1 MFSALNITCVGS
13 DCNVFALHY
22 FINFYLQNNIVRHKK
37 KPLSTSWHSTFTN
50 HIIIYNALETFNSDQ
65 PELSCHLVCYK
76 QGRELINPCR
86 MPVKHIHF

>member
-1 MFSALNITCVGS
+1 MNW
-13 DCNVFALHY
+13 
-22 FINFYLQNNIVRHKK
+22 R
-37 KPLSTSWHSTFTN
+37 STFPN